1 MAVLKQISPTR
12 VPVAPKDSPS
22 KYLPSSRARSVRTSL
37 CTIDL
42 LGRFSNHDS
51 LIPPSTKNPDRNLAL
66 DVRTDKVTDAMQKLG
81 MKEGFDVAPE
91 MSKNPRAFDDILKNM
106 FHGGKIA
113 LLGIMPG
120 SAAIDWNTVVFSA
133 LTIKGIYRQ
142 EMVRDLVQNERR
154 DPERP

>member
-1 MAVLKQISPTR
+1 
-12 VPVAPKDSPS
+12 
-22 KYLPSSRARSVRTSL
+22 VRTSL

-66 DVRTDKVTDAMQKLG
+66 DVRTDKVAGAMQKLG

-91 MSKNPRAFDDILKNM
+91 MSENPRAFDDILANM

-142 EMVRDLVQNERR
+142 EMYETWYKMNAVIQSGLDISSVITHRFQEAIDLVKSGNSGKIVI
-154 DPERP
+154 D